1 MKIYWSILTSKGYP
15 TKEDKLREEEEYLRQ
30 LEKIRLMLGAEKE
43 SNKREEEFEVLVDS
57 IKRLYET
64 VSIKRAD
71 CEEQIE
77 NAKAKIEA
85 AREEYERVTETGK
98 KIIDCNMSI
107 IEEFKCAQRETLE
120 ELLGIFYKH
129 NGDFT
134 EKELKELVDSIKR
147 LYETVSIK
155 RADCEEQIENAKAK
169 IEAAREEYERVTE
182 TGKKIIDC
190 NMSIIEEFKCAQRET
205 LEELLGIFY
214 KHNGDFTEKELKEL
228 ENLTMK

>member
-1 MKIYWSILTSKGYP
+1 MKIYWSILTSRGYP

-30 LEKIRLMLGAEKE
+30 LEKIRLMLSAEKE
-43 SNKREEEFEVLVDS
+43 SDKREEEFEVLVDS
-57 IKRLYET
+57 VKRLHET

-71 CEEQIE
+71 CEKQIE

-107 IEEFKCAQRETLE
+107 IEEFECAQRETLE

-134 EKELKELVDSIKR
+134 EKELKELD
-147 LYETVSIK
+147 
-155 RADCEEQIENAKAK
+155 
-169 IEAAREEYERVTE
+169 
-182 TGKKIIDC
+182 
-190 NMSIIEEFKCAQRET
+190 
-205 LEELLGIFY
+205 
-214 KHNGDFTEKELKEL
+214 
-228 ENLTMK
+228 NLITK

>member
-1 MKIYWSILTSKGYP
+1 MKIYWSILTSRGYP

-43 SNKREEEFEVLVDS
+43 PNKREEEFEVLVDS
-57 IKRLYET
+57 IKGLHET

-71 CEEQIE
+71 CEKQIE

-107 IEEFKCAQRETLE
+107 IEDFERAKREILE
-120 ELLGIFYKH
+120 EQLGIFYKH

-134 EKELKELVDSIKR
+134 EKE
-147 LYETVSIK
+147 
-155 RADCEEQIENAKAK
+155 
-169 IEAAREEYERVTE
+169 
-182 TGKKIIDC
+182 
-190 NMSIIEEFKCAQRET
+190 F
-205 LEELLGIFY
+205 
-214 KHNGDFTEKELKEL
+214 KEL
-228 ENLTMK
+228 ENLVTK

>member
-30 LEKIRLMLGAEKE
+30 LEKIRLMLGVEKE
-43 SNKREEEFEVLVDS
+43 PNKREEEFEVLVDS

-71 CEEQIE
+71 CEKQIE

-98 KIIDCNMSI
+98 KVIDCNMGI
-107 IEEFKCAQRETLE
+107 IEELERAQRKTLE
-120 ELLGIFYKH
+120 ELLSIFYKH

-134 EKELKELVDSIKR
+134 EKE
-147 LYETVSIK
+147 
-155 RADCEEQIENAKAK
+155 
-169 IEAAREEYERVTE
+169 
-182 TGKKIIDC
+182 
-190 NMSIIEEFKCAQRET
+190 F
-205 LEELLGIFY
+205 
-214 KHNGDFTEKELKEL
+214 KEL

>member
-43 SNKREEEFEVLVDS
+43 SDKREEEFKELADS
-57 IKRLYET
+57 VKKLHEI

-71 CEEQIE
+71 CEKQIE
-77 NAKAKIEA
+77 DAQVKIEA

-107 IEEFKCAQRETLE
+107 IEEFECAQRETLE
-120 ELLGIFYKH
+120 ELLDIFYKH

-134 EKELKELVDSIKR
+134 EKE
-147 LYETVSIK
+147 
-155 RADCEEQIENAKAK
+155 
-169 IEAAREEYERVTE
+169 
-182 TGKKIIDC
+182 
-190 NMSIIEEFKCAQRET
+190 F
-205 LEELLGIFY
+205 
-214 KHNGDFTEKELKEL
+214 KEL
-228 ENLTMK
+228 ENLVMK

>member
-43 SNKREEEFEVLVDS
+43 SDKREEEFEVLVDS

-85 AREEYERVTETGK
+85 AHEEYERVTETGK

-107 IEEFKCAQRETLE
+107 IEEFECAQRETLE

-134 EKELKELVDSIKR
+134 EKE
-147 LYETVSIK
+147 
-155 RADCEEQIENAKAK
+155 
-169 IEAAREEYERVTE
+169 
-182 TGKKIIDC
+182 
-190 NMSIIEEFKCAQRET
+190 F
-205 LEELLGIFY
+205 
-214 KHNGDFTEKELKEL
+214 KEL
-228 ENLTMK
+228 ENLIAE

>member
-1 MKIYWSILTSKGYP
+1 MKIYWSILTSRGYP

-43 SNKREEEFEVLVDS
+43 SDKREEEFEVLVDS
-57 IKRLYET
+57 VKRLHET

-71 CEEQIE
+71 CEKQIE

-107 IEEFKCAQRETLE
+107 IEEFECAQRETLE

-134 EKELKELVDSIKR
+134 EKELKELD
-147 LYETVSIK
+147 
-155 RADCEEQIENAKAK
+155 
-169 IEAAREEYERVTE
+169 
-182 TGKKIIDC
+182 
-190 NMSIIEEFKCAQRET
+190 
-205 LEELLGIFY
+205 
-214 KHNGDFTEKELKEL
+214 
-228 ENLTMK
+228 NLITK

>member
-1 MKIYWSILTSKGYP
+1 MKIYWSILTNRGYP

-57 IKRLYET
+57 VKKLHET

-85 AREEYERVTETGK
+85 AREEYERVTETEK

-107 IEEFKCAQRETLE
+107 IEEFGCAQRETLE

-134 EKELKELVDSIKR
+134 EKEFR
-147 LYETVSIK
+147 
-155 RADCEEQIENAKAK
+155 
-169 IEAAREEYERVTE
+169 
-182 TGKKIIDC
+182 
-190 NMSIIEEFKCAQRET
+190 
-205 LEELLGIFY
+205 
-214 KHNGDFTEKELKEL
+214 EL
-228 ENLTMK
+228 ENLVMK

>member
-43 SNKREEEFEVLVDS
+43 PNKREEEFEVLVDS

-98 KIIDCNMSI
+98 KVIDCNMSI
-107 IEEFKCAQRETLE
+107 IEEFECAKRETLE
-120 ELLGIFYKH
+120 ELLSIFYKH

-134 EKELKELVDSIKR
+134 EKE
-147 LYETVSIK
+147 
-155 RADCEEQIENAKAK
+155 
-169 IEAAREEYERVTE
+169 
-182 TGKKIIDC
+182 
-190 NMSIIEEFKCAQRET
+190 F
-205 LEELLGIFY
+205 
-214 KHNGDFTEKELKEL
+214 KEL
-228 ENLTMK
+228 ENLIAE

>member
-1 MKIYWSILTSKGYP
+1 MKIYWSILTNRGYP

-57 IKRLYET
+57 VKKFREA
-64 VSIKRAD
+64 VSIRRAD
-71 CEEQIE
+71 CEKQIE

-85 AREEYERVTETGK
+85 AREEYARVTEIEK

-107 IEEFKCAQRETLE
+107 IEELERAQR
-120 ELLGIFYKH
+120 K
-129 NGDFT
+129 
-134 EKELKELVDSIKR
+134 
-147 LYETVSIK
+147 
-155 RADCEEQIENAKAK
+155 
-169 IEAAREEYERVTE
+169 
-182 TGKKIIDC
+182 
-190 NMSIIEEFKCAQRET
+190 T

-228 ENLTMK
+228 ENLVTK

>member
-30 LEKIRLMLGAEKE
+30 LEKIRLMLGAEKG
-43 SNKREEEFEVLVDS
+43 SDRREEEFEVLVDS
-57 IKRLYET
+57 VKKLHET

-98 KIIDCNMSI
+98 KVIDCNMRT
-107 IEEFKCAQRETLE
+107 IEEFECAKRETLE

-134 EKELKELVDSIKR
+134 EKE
-147 LYETVSIK
+147 
-155 RADCEEQIENAKAK
+155 
-169 IEAAREEYERVTE
+169 
-182 TGKKIIDC
+182 
-190 NMSIIEEFKCAQRET
+190 F
-205 LEELLGIFY
+205 
-214 KHNGDFTEKELKEL
+214 KEL
-228 ENLTMK
+228 ENLIAE

>member
-1 MKIYWSILTSKGYP
+1 MKIYWSILTSRGYP

-107 IEEFKCAQRETLE
+107 IEEFECAKRETLE

-134 EKELKELVDSIKR
+134 EKE
-147 LYETVSIK
+147 
-155 RADCEEQIENAKAK
+155 
-169 IEAAREEYERVTE
+169 
-182 TGKKIIDC
+182 
-190 NMSIIEEFKCAQRET
+190 F
-205 LEELLGIFY
+205 
-214 KHNGDFTEKELKEL
+214 KEL

>member
-43 SNKREEEFEVLVDS
+43 PNKREEEFEVLVDS

-107 IEEFKCAQRETLE
+107 IEEFECAKRETLE

-134 EKELKELVDSIKR
+134 EKE
-147 LYETVSIK
+147 
-155 RADCEEQIENAKAK
+155 
-169 IEAAREEYERVTE
+169 
-182 TGKKIIDC
+182 
-190 NMSIIEEFKCAQRET
+190 F
-205 LEELLGIFY
+205 
-214 KHNGDFTEKELKEL
+214 KEL

>member
-1 MKIYWSILTSKGYP
+1 MKIYWSILTSRGYP

-43 SNKREEEFEVLVDS
+43 SDKREEEFEVLVDS
-57 IKRLYET
+57 IKGLHET

-71 CEEQIE
+71 CEKQIE

-85 AREEYERVTETGK
+85 AREEYERVTETGQ

-107 IEEFKCAQRETLE
+107 IEDFERAKRETLE

-134 EKELKELVDSIKR
+134 EKE
-147 LYETVSIK
+147 
-155 RADCEEQIENAKAK
+155 
-169 IEAAREEYERVTE
+169 
-182 TGKKIIDC
+182 
-190 NMSIIEEFKCAQRET
+190 F
-205 LEELLGIFY
+205 
-214 KHNGDFTEKELKEL
+214 KEL
-228 ENLTMK
+228 ENLVTK

>member
-1 MKIYWSILTSKGYP
+1 MKIYWSILTSRGYP

-43 SNKREEEFEVLVDS
+43 SDKREEEFEVLVDS

-107 IEEFKCAQRETLE
+107 IEEFERAKRETLE

-134 EKELKELVDSIKR
+134 EKE
-147 LYETVSIK
+147 
-155 RADCEEQIENAKAK
+155 
-169 IEAAREEYERVTE
+169 
-182 TGKKIIDC
+182 
-190 NMSIIEEFKCAQRET
+190 F
-205 LEELLGIFY
+205 
-214 KHNGDFTEKELKEL
+214 KEL

>member
-1 MKIYWSILTSKGYP
+1 MEIYWSILTGRGYP

-30 LEKIRLMLGAEKE
+30 LEKIRLMLGAEKG
-43 SNKREEEFEVLVDS
+43 SDKREEEFEVLVDS

-98 KIIDCNMSI
+98 KVIDCNMSI
-107 IEEFKCAQRETLE
+107 IEEFECAKRETLE

-134 EKELKELVDSIKR
+134 EKE
-147 LYETVSIK
+147 
-155 RADCEEQIENAKAK
+155 
-169 IEAAREEYERVTE
+169 
-182 TGKKIIDC
+182 
-190 NMSIIEEFKCAQRET
+190 F
-205 LEELLGIFY
+205 
-214 KHNGDFTEKELKEL
+214 KEL
-228 ENLTMK
+228 ENLTTK

>member
-43 SNKREEEFEVLVDS
+43 PNKREEEFEVLVDS
-57 IKRLYET
+57 VKSLYEA

-107 IEEFKCAQRETLE
+107 IEEFECAQRETLE

-134 EKELKELVDSIKR
+134 EKE
-147 LYETVSIK
+147 
-155 RADCEEQIENAKAK
+155 
-169 IEAAREEYERVTE
+169 
-182 TGKKIIDC
+182 
-190 NMSIIEEFKCAQRET
+190 F
-205 LEELLGIFY
+205 
-214 KHNGDFTEKELKEL
+214 KEL

>member
-1 MKIYWSILTSKGYP
+1 MKIYWSILTSRGYP

-107 IEEFKCAQRETLE
+107 IEEFECAQRETLE

-134 EKELKELVDSIKR
+134 EKE
-147 LYETVSIK
+147 
-155 RADCEEQIENAKAK
+155 
-169 IEAAREEYERVTE
+169 
-182 TGKKIIDC
+182 
-190 NMSIIEEFKCAQRET
+190 F
-205 LEELLGIFY
+205 
-214 KHNGDFTEKELKEL
+214 KEL
-228 ENLTMK
+228 ENLTTK

>member
-1 MKIYWSILTSKGYP
+1 MKIYWSILTSKDYP

-30 LEKIRLMLGAEKE
+30 LEKIRLMLGTEKE
-43 SNKREEEFEVLVDS
+43 SDKREEEFEVLVDS

-85 AREEYERVTETGK
+85 AREEYERVTETETEK
-98 KIIDCNMSI
+98 KVIDCNMSI
-107 IEEFKCAQRETLE
+107 IEEFGRAQRETLE

-134 EKELKELVDSIKR
+134 EKE
-147 LYETVSIK
+147 
-155 RADCEEQIENAKAK
+155 
-169 IEAAREEYERVTE
+169 
-182 TGKKIIDC
+182 
-190 NMSIIEEFKCAQRET
+190 F
-205 LEELLGIFY
+205 
-214 KHNGDFTEKELKEL
+214 KEL
-228 ENLTMK
+228 ENLVMK

>member
-43 SNKREEEFEVLVDS
+43 PNKREEEFEVLVDS
-57 IKRLYET
+57 VKRLRET

-107 IEEFKCAQRETLE
+107 IEEFECAKRETLE

-134 EKELKELVDSIKR
+134 EKE
-147 LYETVSIK
+147 
-155 RADCEEQIENAKAK
+155 
-169 IEAAREEYERVTE
+169 
-182 TGKKIIDC
+182 
-190 NMSIIEEFKCAQRET
+190 F
-205 LEELLGIFY
+205 
-214 KHNGDFTEKELKEL
+214 KEL

>member
-1 MKIYWSILTSKGYP
+1 MEIYWSILTGRGYP

-43 SNKREEEFEVLVDS
+43 PNKREEEFEVLVDS

-98 KIIDCNMSI
+98 KVIDCNMSI
-107 IEEFKCAQRETLE
+107 IEEFECAQRETLE

-134 EKELKELVDSIKR
+134 EKE
-147 LYETVSIK
+147 
-155 RADCEEQIENAKAK
+155 
-169 IEAAREEYERVTE
+169 
-182 TGKKIIDC
+182 
-190 NMSIIEEFKCAQRET
+190 F
-205 LEELLGIFY
+205 
-214 KHNGDFTEKELKEL
+214 KEL
-228 ENLTMK
+228 ENLIMK

>member
-43 SNKREEEFEVLVDS
+43 PNKREEEFEVLVDS

-98 KIIDCNMSI
+98 KVIDCNMSI
-107 IEEFKCAQRETLE
+107 IEEFGRAQRETLE

-134 EKELKELVDSIKR
+134 EKE
-147 LYETVSIK
+147 
-155 RADCEEQIENAKAK
+155 
-169 IEAAREEYERVTE
+169 
-182 TGKKIIDC
+182 
-190 NMSIIEEFKCAQRET
+190 F
-205 LEELLGIFY
+205 
-214 KHNGDFTEKELKEL
+214 KEL

>member
-43 SNKREEEFEVLVDS
+43 PNKREEEFEVLVDS

-71 CEEQIE
+71 CEEQIK

-98 KIIDCNMSI
+98 KVIDCNMSI
-107 IEEFKCAQRETLE
+107 IEDFERAQRKTLE
-120 ELLGIFYKH
+120 ELLEIG
-129 NGDFT
+129 
-134 EKELKELVDSIKR
+134 
-147 LYETVSIK
+147 
-155 RADCEEQIENAKAK
+155 RAH
-169 IEAAREEYERVTE
+169 V
-182 TGKKIIDC
+182 
-190 NMSIIEEFKCAQRET
+190 
-205 LEELLGIFY
+205 
-214 KHNGDFTEKELKEL
+214 
-228 ENLTMK
+228 

>member
-43 SNKREEEFEVLVDS
+43 SGSREEEFEVLVDS
-57 IKRLYET
+57 IKKLHET

-107 IEEFKCAQRETLE
+107 IEDFERAKRETLE

-134 EKELKELVDSIKR
+134 EKE
-147 LYETVSIK
+147 
-155 RADCEEQIENAKAK
+155 
-169 IEAAREEYERVTE
+169 
-182 TGKKIIDC
+182 
-190 NMSIIEEFKCAQRET
+190 F
-205 LEELLGIFY
+205 
-214 KHNGDFTEKELKEL
+214 KEL
-228 ENLTMK
+228 ENLIMK